1 MSEPLSPT
9 GKPGGGATPRP
20 LELFAN
26 TADGVLALDGKGRII
41 LWNESAEKILGYP
54 AREVVGKLCCEV
66 MQGRDSAG
74 NLYCL
79 PNCNV
84 MSMVRL
90 GQRVQNYDIQ
100 THTRVGQ
107 CVWLNVS
114 TLTLPGSRPGQE
126 IVVHFF
132 RDITSKHGLEEL
144 VRERGGGGIILESNN
159 GGPDLT
165 RRELQ
170 ILRMVAEGL
179 RTQAIAEKLN
189 ISEATVRNHVQNILT
204 KLEAH
209 SRLEAVAVAMKQR
222 LL

>member
-1 MSEPLSPT
+1 MSEALTPTPKNPSGSPP
-9 GKPGGGATPRP
+9 KP
-20 LELFAN
+20 LELFTN
-26 TADGVLALDGKGRII
+26 TADGVLAVDGRGRII
-41 LWNESAEKILGYP
+41 LWNDSAEKILGFQ
-54 AREVVGKLCCEV
+54 ARDVMGKLCCEI
-66 MQGRDSAG
+66 MQGRDGAG

-84 MSMVRL
+84 MGMVRL
-90 GQRVQNYDIQ
+90 GQRVQNYDMQ
-100 THTRVGQ
+100 THARAGQ
-107 CVWLNVS
+107 LIWLNVS
-114 TLTLPGSRPGQE
+114 TLTLPGNRPGQE

-132 RDITSKHGLEEL
+132 RDITSRHRLQEL
-144 VRERGGGGIILESNN
+144 VRERGGGGVVLGSNN